1 MATYTLEAEKR
12 EKSRHSVLTELR
24 QKGMIPAVVYGR
36 KTGSTPISISEK
48 DFLKTVREA
57 GKNGIISLNID
68 GDKTDVILTDYQHD
82 FLKNEIIHA
91 DFFAVDMSSDIEVE
105 VPLVLIGEA
114 AGVKDGGVL
123 QQATHELY
131 IKAKPKEIPASIEI
145 DVTNLQ
151 VGDTV
156 TVADIKTKG
165 ITTYEIKHDD
175 SLVIASILPPKQEEE
190 INSGEEQ
197 AEGTP
202 EKEEGRETEPD
213 ANEE

>member
-123 QQATHELY
+123 QQATHELS

-145 DVTNLQ
+145 DITNLQ

-165 ITTYEIKHDD
+165 TTTYEIKHDD

>member
-12 EKSRHSVLTELR
+12 EKSRHSVLTGLR
-24 QKGMIPAVVYGR
+24 QEGKIPAVVYGR
-36 KTGSTPISISEK
+36 KSESMPISVREK
-48 DFLKTVREA
+48 DFLKTIREA
-57 GKNGIISLNID
+57 GRNGIISLNIN
-68 GDKTDVILTDYQHD
+68 GNKTDVILTDYQHD

-91 DFFAVDMSSDIEVE
+91 DFFSVDMSSDIEVE
-105 VPLVLIGEA
+105 VQVVLVGEA

-123 QQATHELY
+123 QQATHELS
-131 IKAKPKEIPASIEI
+131 IKAKPKDIPSAIEVDI
-145 DVTNLQ
+145 TSLQ

-156 TVADIKTKG
+156 TVADLKG
-165 ITTYEIKHDD
+165 KGAIYEIKHDD

-213 ANEE
+213 TNEE